1 MHLTTVSGK
10 VVAVQA
16 LERPGFDLKLPPP
29 PPPASADHIAYRN
42 EQQIELVDNPCRS
55 VPSYIHMIYGADKAN
70 ELLI

>member
-16 LERPGFDLKLPPP
+16 LERPGFELKLPPT
-29 PPPASADHIAYRN
+29 SADHIAYWS
-42 EQQIELVDNPCRS
+42 EQQIELVDKPCSS
-55 VPSYIHMIYGADKAN
+55 VPSYIHMLIGADKAN